1 MSNKI
6 TLCVLCN
13 AEFKYIGNNPWP
25 LSKVGSCCD
34 SCNYRHVM
42 AARGMTLP
50 PKHLDELLA
59 QLRDWRAKCE
69 EREAKK

>member
-1 MSNKI
+1 
-6 TLCVLCN
+6 
-13 AEFKYIGNNPWP
+13 
-25 LSKVGSCCD
+25 
-34 SCNYRHVM
+34 M

-69 EREAKK
+69 EREAKKKEVGK